1 MTRKGYEMAH
11 DIAEMRRRA
20 VESEA
25 YIWLYGNTACAE
37 RMFDQ
42 SLAWSRKLTTEQ
54 RRYWAA
60 GYWHSNEGLKL
71 AAIHV
76 AQIEAGERTGWR
88 QD

>member
-1 MTRKGYEMAH
+1 MNTATAP
-11 DIAEMRRRA
+11 DVAEMRRRA

-25 YIWLYGNTACAE
+25 YIWLYGDTARAE

-42 SLAWSRKLTTEQ
+42 SLEWSRKLDAAG

-88 QD
+88 EAE